1 VSAEVSRQEI
11 IFYII
16 FLPPAERDK
25 ILDFENIGSWW
36 NRAGEEIDIVAYNRK
51 TRRILVGEV
60 KWNNDLVDI
69 GVIDDLMKK
78 AKRIEFTG
86 EYKFLFMS
94 KNGFTERAL
103 ARIRE
108 INAISLNL
116 KDIERLFEDL

>member
-1 VSAEVSRQEI
+1 M
-11 IFYII
+11 
-16 FLPPAERDK
+16 
-25 ILDFENIGSWW
+25 
-36 NRAGEEIDIVAYNRK
+36 
-51 TRRILVGEV
+51 GEV